1 MEKEFDFDKIGKRMP
16 YQTPDGFFDEMEENI
31 WNEVKGDLLGTADSA
46 DLQDKADDAG
56 LQNQPGKAEQIALKP
71 KRKNSRL
78 RILVWA
84 LSIAA
89 SIALILILYPRHSQT
104 PRQQVDGLAQ
114 VEKAFSNLAPE
125 DQAYMLQ
132 VYQEDVFINE

>member
-16 YQTPDGFFDEMEENI
+16 YQTPDGFFDGMEENI
-31 WNEVKGDLLGTADSA
+31 WNEVKGELLGKSDDA
-46 DLQDKADDAG
+46 DLS
-56 LQNQPGKAEQIALKP
+56 GKAGKVEQTALKP
-71 KRKNSRL
+71 KRRISRL
-78 RILVWA
+78 RILVGA

-89 SIALILILYPRHSQT
+89 SIALVLILYPRHSQV
-104 PRQQVDGLAQ
+104 PQPQVDGLAQ
-114 VEKAFSNLAPE
+114 VEKAFSNLSPG

>member
-1 MEKEFDFDKIGKRMP
+1 MP

-71 KRKNSRL
+71 KRKTVVYVSL
-78 RILVWA
+78 WGHCPSL
-84 LSIAA
+84 
-89 SIALILILYPRHSQT
+89 
-104 PRQQVDGLAQ
+104 
-114 VEKAFSNLAPE
+114 
-125 DQAYMLQ
+125 QA
-132 VYQEDVFINE
+132 